1 MRTVK
6 HLFLALLILP
16 IFGCDN
22 QLTFEEQLE
31 IDKQLIADYVAA
43 NNLTGQSTASG
54 LFYGITE
61 PGNGT
66 FPEFSSTVE
75 VIYTGKLLDG
85 TVFDSS
91 DGFPTSFQL
100 FQVIQGW
107 QEGMTYMDEGS
118 TGYLLIPSNIA
129 YGRNGRGSIPPNAVL
144 YFDIELLDVR

>member
-6 HLFLALLILP
+6 HLFLAVLILP
-16 IFGCDN
+16 ILGCDN

-43 NNLTGQSTASG
+43 NSLEGQSTDSG

-61 PGNGT
+61 EGNGT
-66 FPEFSSTVE
+66 FPQLSSTVE
-75 VIYTGKLLDG
+75 VVYTGKLLDG